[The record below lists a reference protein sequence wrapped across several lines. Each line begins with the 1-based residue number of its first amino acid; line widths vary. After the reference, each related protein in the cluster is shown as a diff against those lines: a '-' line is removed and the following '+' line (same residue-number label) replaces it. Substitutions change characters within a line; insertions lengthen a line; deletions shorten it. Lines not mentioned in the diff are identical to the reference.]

1 VYCYINGGLLNG
13 YRYIIDFAATSATPH
28 AHMARKGHADWET
41 AHHVFTYANALDQ
54 MLKRIGTTDSDKD
67 VAAVRG
73 VLHGAMAL
81 YLTRDLNVPPPA
93 SRARVANN
101 STTCQPIQRR
111 SAPRCACA
119 APLPRRPIRRG
130 ELQPFEKLFLE
141 VGVGG
146 FPVRRTAAHDAALTE
161 RHHCARSATTR
172 ANSPAARTC
181 QHVTASPVVPAHKVG
196 LDGVLSEQHR
206 HWILDM
212 SGRYIPVDVYDLQSL
227 NQSCFECLDHHV
239 FQLIPPGRLCKA

>member
-81 YLTRDLNVPPPA
+81 YLTRDLNVPP
-93 SRARVANN
+93 ARLPGEGSEQLDDLPTDPEAIR
-101 STTCQPIQRR
+101 TALRLRR
-111 SAPRCACA
+111 SVTTTADPS
-119 APLPRRPIRRG
+119 RRIAT
-130 ELQPFEKLFLE
+130 
-141 VGVGG
+141 
-146 FPVRRTAAHDAALTE
+146 VREA
-161 RHHCARSATTR
+161 
-172 ANSPAARTC
+172 
-181 QHVTASPVVPAHKVG
+181 
-196 LDGVLSEQHR
+196 
-206 HWILDM
+206 
-212 SGRYIPVDVYDLQSL
+212 IP
-227 NQSCFECLDHHV
+227 
-239 FQLIPPGRLCKA
+239 